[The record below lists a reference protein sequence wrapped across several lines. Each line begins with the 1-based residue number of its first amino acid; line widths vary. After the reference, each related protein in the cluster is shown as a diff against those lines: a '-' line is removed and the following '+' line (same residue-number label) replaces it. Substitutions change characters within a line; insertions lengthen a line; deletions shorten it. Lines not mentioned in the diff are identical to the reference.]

1 MERMDSSLFVRAAV
15 VQALLVGAL
24 FAVLIALPL
33 DHDFFEDYG
42 WITGPVAW
50 LACAAAS
57 ARILGLPRELALFA
71 AIAGGVAGALV
82 GLTLDHTAGLVV
94 AVGVFAASCA
104 GYQDEA
110 DLGQPAA

>member
-1 MERMDSSLFVRAAV
+1 MEHMDSSLFLRAAV

-24 FAVLIALPL
+24 FAILVALPL
-33 DHDFFEDYG
+33 DSDFFEDYG

-50 LACAAAS
+50 LACAAVS

-82 GLTLDHTAGLVV
+82 GLTLNHTAGLVV
-94 AVGVFAASCA
+94 AVAVFAASCG
-104 GYQDEA
+104 GYENA
-110 DLGQPAA
+110 DPATQ

>member
-1 MERMDSSLFVRAAV
+1 MERMDSALFIRAAV

-24 FAVLIALPL
+24 FMILVALPL
-33 DHDFFEDYG
+33 DGDFFEDYG

-50 LACAAAS
+50 LACAAVA

-71 AIAGGVAGALV
+71 ALAGGVAGVLV
-82 GLTLDHTAGLVV
+82 GLILSHAAGMLV
-94 AVGVFAASCA
+94 AVAVFAASCA
-104 GYQDEA
+104 GYGDEA

>member
-1 MERMDSSLFVRAAV
+1 MERMDSSLFVRAAL
-15 VQALLVGAL
+15 VQALLVGGL

-33 DHDFFEDYG
+33 DGDFFEDYG

-50 LACAAAS
+50 LACAAVS

-94 AVGVFAASCA
+94 AVAVFAASCA
-104 GYQDEA
+104 GYESA
-110 DLGQPAA
+110 DPATQ

>member
-1 MERMDSSLFVRAAV
+1 MTSSRTTA
-15 VQALLVGAL
+15 GSR
-24 FAVLIALPL
+24 
-33 DHDFFEDYG
+33 
-42 WITGPVAW
+42 GPVAW
-50 LACAAAS
+50 LACAAVS

-94 AVGVFAASCA
+94 AVAVFAASCA
-104 GYQDEA
+104 GYRDEA

>member
-1 MERMDSSLFVRAAV
+1 MERMDSSLFIRAAL

-24 FAVLIALPL
+24 FMVLVALPL
-33 DHDFFEDYG
+33 DGDFFEDYG

-50 LACAAAS
+50 LACAAIA

-71 AIAGGVAGALV
+71 AVAGGAAGAIV
-82 GLTLDHTAGLVV
+82 GLALSHTAGLVV
-94 AVGVFAASCA
+94 AVAVFAASCA
-104 GYQDEA
+104 GYGDEA

>member
-1 MERMDSSLFVRAAV
+1 MGRMDSSLFIRAAL

-24 FAVLIALPL
+24 FMILVALPL
-33 DHDFFEDYG
+33 DGDFFKDYG

-50 LACAAAS
+50 LVCAAVS

-82 GLTLDHTAGLVV
+82 GLTLDHTVGLLV
-94 AVGVFAASCA
+94 AVAVFAASCG
-104 GYQDEA
+104 GYETPD
-110 DLGQPAA
+110 PATQ

>member
-1 MERMDSSLFVRAAV
+1 MERMDSSLFIRAAV
-15 VQALLVGAL
+15 VQALLVGVL
-24 FAVLIALPL
+24 FAILVALPL
-33 DHDFFEDYG
+33 DRDFFEDYG

-50 LACAAAS
+50 LVCAAVS

-94 AVGVFAASCA
+94 AVAVFAASCA
-104 GYQDEA
+104 GYETA
-110 DLGQPAA
+110 DPATQ